1 MKKYAKPMTASAL
14 VLVAALTAC
23 GKQAVA
29 PQPARQQP
37 TAGQESAVHVTTAG
51 TATVLGALN
60 DAEWYVVI
68 RSQDQRVKPL
78 VVQMPSKPE
87 CDRGVAE
94 FSLKAVDP
102 TTPDA
107 EPPKAWCLVGKDVRN
122 RLGV

>member
-1 MKKYAKPMTASAL
+1 MKKYAKPTTASAL

-29 PQPARQQP
+29 PQPAMPQP
-37 TAGQESAVHVTTAG
+37 TAGQARAAQVTAAG

-60 DAEWYVVI
+60 DADWYVVI
-68 RSQDQRVKPL
+68 SPQDQRAKPL

-102 TTPDA
+102 ATPDA
-107 EPPKAWCLVGKDVRN
+107 EPPKAWCLAGKDVRA

>member
-1 MKKYAKPMTASAL
+1 MKKYANLTTASAL
-14 VLVAALTAC
+14 VLVAALTGC

-29 PQPARQQP
+29 PQAGTPP
-37 TAGQESAVHVTTAG
+37 LSAGQAKAAQVTAAG

-60 DAEWYVVI
+60 DDDWYVMI
-68 RSQDQRVKPL
+68 SPQDRRAKPL
-78 VVQMPSKPE
+78 VVQMPSRPD

-102 TTPDA
+102 AAPDA
-107 EPPKAWCLVGKDVRN
+107 EPPKAWCLAGKEVRT

>member
-1 MKKYAKPMTASAL
+1 MKKYAKPTTASAL

-29 PQPARQQP
+29 PPPAMPQP
-37 TAGQESAVHVTTAG
+37 TAGQARAAQVTTAG

-60 DAEWYVVI
+60 DADWYVVI
-68 RSQDQRVKPL
+68 SPQNQRAKPL

-102 TTPDA
+102 ATPDA
-107 EPPKAWCLVGKDVRN
+107 EPPKAWCLAGKDVRA

>member
-1 MKKYAKPMTASAL
+1 MKRYARPTTAL
-14 VLVAALTAC
+14 VLVASLTAC

-29 PQPARQQP
+29 PQPAMPLQ
-37 TAGQESAVHVTTAG
+37 TAAQARAAQVTAAG

-60 DAEWYVVI
+60 DVDWYVVI
-68 RSQDQRVKPL
+68 SAQDRSVKPL

-94 FSLKAVDP
+94 FSLKAVNP
-102 TTPDA
+102 AAPDA
-107 EPPKAWCLVGKDVRN
+107 EPPKAWCVVGKDVRA